1 MRLVKE
7 ILEEKEPEVWS
18 VSPDSTVYEAL
29 VLMEKK
35 NIGAV
40 VVLEGDRLVGI
51 LSERDY
57 ARNVILKGKSSV
69 RTPVRIIMNPEVTV
83 VGPEQSVEECMEVM
97 TNRSIRHLPV
107 MANERLV
114 GMISL
119 RDVVTAI
126 LSEQEITRK

>member
-7 ILEEKEPEVWS
+7 ILEAKEPEVWS

-29 VLMEKK
+29 VLMEKR

-57 ARNVILKGKSSV
+57 ARNVLLKGKSSV
-69 RTPVRIIMNPEVTV
+69 RTPVRIIMNSEVVV
-83 VGPEQSVEECMEVM
+83 VGPEQSVEECMELM

-107 MANERLV
+107 MAGERLV

-119 RDVVTAI
+119 RDVITAI
-126 LSEQEITRK
+126 LSEQKITRK

>member
-57 ARNVILKGKSSV
+57 ARNVLLKGKSSV
-69 RTPVRIIMNPEVTV
+69 RTLVRIIMNPEVAV
-83 VGPEQSVEECMEVM
+83 VGPEQSVEECMELM

-107 MANERLV
+107 MASERLV
-114 GMISL
+114 GIISL

-126 LSEQEITRK
+126 LSEQKITRK

>member
-83 VGPEQSVEECMEVM
+83 VGPEQSVEECMELM

>member
-7 ILEEKEPEVWS
+7 ILEEKGHEVWS

-35 NIGAV
+35 NIGVV
-40 VVLEGDRLVGI
+40 VVLEGDRLAGI

-69 RTPVRIIMNPEVTV
+69 RTPVRIIMNPEVVTV
-83 VGPEQSVEECMEVM
+83 GLEHSAEECMELM
-97 TNRSIRHLPV
+97 TNRRIRHLPV
-107 MANERLV
+107 MAGERLV
-114 GMISL
+114 GLISL
-119 RDVVTAI
+119 GDVVKAI
-126 LSEQEITRK
+126 LSEQKIVKK